1 MSDMPHA
8 ADAVQKPWAIAGNLD
23 AQVHETHT
31 GIVFLLGDNAYKAKK
46 SVLTDFLDFTTS
58 AQREKACE
66 REVALNR
73 RLAPESYLGVGHFIG
88 PHGGTA
94 EPVVVMCRY
103 PDSMRLASMV
113 SRGVVVD
120 EHLDAIAEKLATF
133 HLAAARGAIV
143 AAEGSADAVLARWES
158 NLAELQ
164 RFSDVVGEYV
174 DELRCLAERF
184 VAGRVDLFEERVSN
198 GRIVDGHADLL
209 ADDIFCAPEGPAI
222 LDCLEFDDRLR
233 YVDGIDDAAFLAMDL
248 EFAGRPDLGSLFL
261 DRYRDYA
268 QDPAPVSLIDFY
280 IAYRAGVRAKVD
292 CVRVTQGHPDAAIA
306 ARRHAEIALDHL
318 RSGTVQLIIVGGG
331 PGTGKTTISR
341 ALAEQLEAQVISTDD
356 VRREMH
362 RAGTLKGEPGT
373 VDAGLYAPEQV
384 SAVYDEVLRRAR
396 VQLGAG
402 RSVILDGTWRDP
414 HQRDRAHAVAAD
426 AAAPIVEFTCSLPQD
441 AAAARIRS
449 RTASTS
455 DATPEIAAALDVPD
469 VSWPGSHRID
479 TSQPLDHSVAEAQ
492 RICLAI

>member
-1 MSDMPHA
+1 M
-8 ADAVQKPWAIAGNLD
+8 
-23 AQVHETHT
+23 
-31 GIVFLLGDNAYKAKK
+31 
-46 SVLTDFLDFTTS
+46 
-58 AQREKACE
+58 
-66 REVALNR
+66 
-73 RLAPESYLGVGHFIG
+73 
-88 PHGGTA
+88 
-94 EPVVVMCRY
+94 
-103 PDSMRLASMV
+103 
-113 SRGVVVD
+113 
-120 EHLDAIAEKLATF
+120 
-133 HLAAARGAIV
+133 
-143 AAEGSADAVLARWES
+143 
-158 NLAELQ
+158 
-164 RFSDVVGEYV
+164 
-174 DELRCLAERF
+174 
-184 VAGRVDLFEERVSN
+184 
-198 GRIVDGHADLL
+198 
-209 ADDIFCAPEGPAI
+209 
-222 LDCLEFDDRLR
+222 
-233 YVDGIDDAAFLAMDL
+233 
-248 EFAGRPDLGSLFL
+248 
-261 DRYRDYA
+261 
-268 QDPAPVSLIDFY
+268 
-280 IAYRAGVRAKVD
+280 RAKVD